1 MQIIRSL
8 SPRSDVRRIAVLT
21 VGSLLSFQTPSG
33 IVSYDMASEDEI
45 AEKNFLK
52 LFRKEERRLN
62 KSSTPFSPDRSQA
75 DIINKADTKTK
86 ADNALRQVGHAVDGH
101 IIEGSKFR
109 PARAPAFVPYPR
121 IKPKQR
127 KRA

>member
-52 LFRKEERRLN
+52 LFRKEEG
-62 KSSTPFSPDRSQA
+62 D
-75 DIINKADTKTK
+75 
-86 ADNALRQVGHAVDGH
+86 
-101 IIEGSKFR
+101 
-109 PARAPAFVPYPR
+109 
-121 IKPKQR
+121 
-127 KRA
+127 